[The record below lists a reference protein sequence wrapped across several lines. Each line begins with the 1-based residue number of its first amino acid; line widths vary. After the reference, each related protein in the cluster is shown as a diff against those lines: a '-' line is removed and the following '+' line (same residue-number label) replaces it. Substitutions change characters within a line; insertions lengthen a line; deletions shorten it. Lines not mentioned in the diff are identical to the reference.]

1 MSMEQAVMTWIH
13 LVSAAIWV
21 GGSLFI
27 GAVLTPILKK
37 MSMSLE
43 ERIQMMIKVGR
54 QFNKIAVPSLII
66 LIATGL
72 YNSSFVLSNPD
83 LLFSTSYGSFLFI
96 KIILVIVL
104 IIAFVA
110 HIRIIRKEIEDKIMS
125 KEMTEIQIRKLRK
138 KMIILGE
145 IIVIISVAIL
155 FFAALLDAGV
165 LITYNSYF
173 ISVIKS
179 FYAIFASC
187 NLGCYIQVCF

>member
-1 MSMEQAVMTWIH
+1 MYNEHEQAVMTWIH

-66 LIATGL
+66 LIATGI

-83 LLFSTSYGSFLFI
+83 LLFSTSYGIFLFI
-96 KIILVIVL
+96 KIILVIAL

-110 HIRIIRKEIEDKIMS
+110 HLRIIRKEIEDKIMS

-165 LITYNSYF
+165 
-173 ISVIKS
+173 
-179 FYAIFASC
+179 
-187 NLGCYIQVCF
+187 